1 MKVIFLSIFLAISS
15 ILYGHPENKGEII
28 IHGII
33 KGVHEPISYIYL
45 ICLGGESLKGD
56 SIKVI
61 DNKYTCI
68 VKTDHVAFITFYAKP
83 FSDLAPVEDKY
94 RFVILAEPGNCN
106 IVSLD
111 SFSNIRVT
119 GSRAFIEYRNLEKA
133 QLDISSEIKRLQ
145 HLTDSLQ
152 AVGNTPDSVILQL
165 DRQLTSL
172 FVKKDRLDLDYAM
185 SFPSSLIT
193 PFVLSSY
200 FYHVSDA
207 EVTKN
212 AALYNRLSIAGKNS
226 EFGKDIKLRIE
237 AAKIGIG
244 TIAPQFIQSDTAGKM
259 ISLQSLMGKYVLLDF
274 WASWCLP
281 CRTENTHLT
290 KAFEDYHKKRFTIV
304 SISLDKADA
313 KDKWLNA
320 INSDGLTWFN
330 ISDLKGFE
338 NAVAKLYH
346 VTAIP
351 QNFLIDPEGK
361 IIAKNLRYGNLEKK
375 LSKIFENDLP
385 EK

>member
-1 MKVIFLSIFLAISS
+1 MKVIFLAIFLAISS
-15 ILYGHPENKGEII
+15 ILYGQPENKEEII
-28 IHGII
+28 IHGI
-33 KGVHEPISYIYL
+33 VTNSHEPIPYIYL
-45 ICLGGESLKGD
+45 ICMGGESLKGD

-68 VKTDHVAFITFYAKP
+68 IKTNHVAFITFYAKP
-83 FSDLAPVEDKY
+83 ISDPASLEDKNH
-94 RFVILAEPGNCN
+94 FVIMAEPGNCN
-106 IVSLD
+106 IVSTD

-119 GSRAFIEYRNLEKA
+119 GSRAFIEYRNLKKA
-133 QLDISSEIKRLQ
+133 QLDNSSEIKRLQ

-152 AVGNTPDSVILQL
+152 GVGNTPDSVIYQL
-165 DRQLTSL
+165 NRQIASL
-172 FVKKDRLDLDYAM
+172 FVKRDRFYLDYAM

-193 PFVLSSY
+193 PFALSIY
-200 FYHVSDA
+200 FNHVSDS
-207 EVTKN
+207 EVKEN
-212 AALYNRLSIAGKNS
+212 AALYNRLSTAGKNS
-226 EFGKDIKLRIE
+226 EFGKDIKSRIE

-244 TIAPQFIQSDTAGKM
+244 TIAPQFIQSDTTGKM
-259 ISLQSLMGKYVLLDF
+259 ISLQSLRGKYVLLEF

-281 CRTENTHLT
+281 CRGENTHLT
-290 KAFEDYHKKRFTIV
+290 KAFKDYHKKGFTIV

-338 NAVAKLYH
+338 NEVARLYH

-361 IIAKNLRYGNLEKK
+361 IIAKNLRNGNLEKK
-375 LSKIFENDLP
+375 LSEIFP
-385 EK
+385 FQ